1 MRFHYRRAYHAMV
14 TGDHHPIAHAS
25 IFTLSDNCFETIGGC
40 VLRLWAYDDWRRP
53 KAWIRKSKRAPESR
67 IGCFVAGP
75 LSGLKNRAVE
85 DNHGCSHSAELPT
98 RDHRRVGWERHRV
111 V

>member
-53 KAWIRKSKRAPESR
+53 KAWSTTTLDLIPMVTAKLDLSTRLRAADQVRLGRFRAAHITVPPEIS
-67 IGCFVAGP
+67 ILIA
-75 LSGLKNRAVE
+75 
-85 DNHGCSHSAELPT
+85 
-98 RDHRRVGWERHRV
+98 
-111 V
+111 